1 MFVEID
7 STDII
12 AFLIKKS
19 DFCNDFEIPFSKI
32 LHLAKAIES
41 ENEDILTFCDSVSID
56 AFRCAFT
63 SNVVIEH
70 STIKISNAHNIRSN
84 LERLLPPQRIMDL
97 LEDIKDK
104 YEENT

>member
-12 AFLIKKS
+12 AYLIKKN
-19 DFCNDFEIPFSKI
+19 DFNNDFEIPFSQI
-32 LHLAKAIES
+32 LQLAKKIES
-41 ENEDILTFCDSVSID
+41 ENEDILTFCDSISMD

-70 STIKISNAHNIRSN
+70 STIRIFNVHDISPDV
-84 LERLLPPQRIMDL
+84 ERLLPS
-97 LEDIKDK
+97 
-104 YEENT
+104 

>member
-19 DFCNDFEIPFSKI
+19 GFCNEFEIPFSQI
-32 LHLAKAIES
+32 LHLAKVIES
-41 ENEDILTFCDSVSID
+41 ENEDILTFCDSISID

-63 SNVVIEH
+63 SNVVVEH
-70 STIKISNAHNIRSN
+70 STIKICNVRKIRLN
-84 LERLLPPQRIMDL
+84 VERLLPPQRIMDL
-97 LEDIKDK
+97 LEDINKR
-104 YEENT
+104 

>member
-12 AFLIKKS
+12 AFLIKES
-19 DFCNDFEIPFSKI
+19 DFSNDFEIPFSKI
-32 LHLAKAIES
+32 LHLAKTIEY

-70 STIKISNAHNIRSN
+70 STVKISNIRNIRSN

-97 LEDIKDK
+97 LKDINKR
-104 YEENT
+104 